1 MSVATWT
8 YGEFQHFARIAS
20 VKAKQGVPFGRRKWV
35 QFQHLMTTP
44 APASACANADARGA

>member
-20 VKAKQGVPFGRRKWV
+20 VKAKQGF
-35 QFQHLMTTP
+35 LL
-44 APASACANADARGA
+44 DAESGSSFNT